1 MSVERIYVDAVDI
14 ALDHES
20 VQIAAQRMHDH
31 KVGCLVVVDDEHH
44 PIGIVTDRDLM
55 VRVLARGA
63 DPMQTVVRQVMT
75 SPALTV
81 NKETPIETAITLM
94 RAGACRRLAVV
105 GEDSRLCGMVSLD
118 DVMRL
123 IAEECEEIGYLL
135 TKESPA
141 SLARGDRL
149 FGTL

>member
-1 MSVERIYVDAVDI
+1 MSVERIYVNAVDI
-14 ALDHES
+14 ALDHEP
-20 VQIAAQRMHDH
+20 VHIAAQRMHDH
-31 KVGCLVVVDDEHH
+31 KVGCLVVVDVEHH

-63 DPMQTVVRQVMT
+63 DPAKTAVRQVMT
-75 SPALTV
+75 SPALSV
-81 NKETPIETAITLM
+81 SKDTPIETAITLM

-105 GEDSRLCGMVSLD
+105 DEDSKLCGIVTLD
-118 DVMRL
+118 DVMHL

-141 SLARGDRL
+141 SLA
-149 FGTL
+149 